1 MRGLIPLYLLP
12 VLLSLAAP
20 AGAQELDSGAAAL
33 NPGDAVRITVWRK
46 PELSGEFVV
55 AGDSSISHPFYS
67 ELKVGGIPFSVAS
80 ERVKQFVRR
89 VEASPVLVEPLYQ
102 VMILGE
108 VLQPRLYPLR
118 PEVTIAQ
125 AIGVAGGT
133 TERGHLRQVQLLR
146 GGRRHVVDLTNV
158 DGLGQTPIRSGDQI
172 IVPRRSNIFRDY
184 IAPGASVASALAT
197 LASIAI
203 RSFMQ
208 NP

>member
-1 MRGLIPLYLLP
+1 M
-12 VLLSLAAP
+12 
-20 AGAQELDSGAAAL
+20 
-33 NPGDAVRITVWRK
+33 RITVWRK

-67 ELKVGGIPFSVAS
+67 EVKVGGVPFSVATD
-80 ERVKQFVRR
+80 RVKQFVRR

-118 PEVTIAQ
+118 PEITIAQ

-146 GGRRHVVDLTNV
+146 GGQRHVIDLTNV
-158 DGLGQTPIRSGDQI
+158 NGLGQSPIRSGDQI

-184 IAPGASVASALAT
+184 IAPAASVTSALAT

-203 RSFMQ
+203 RSFAQ